1 MKVKYIDKRHW
12 RRLIYREYKE
22 VALDTNHF
30 KGLVGLVTMLEV
42 KEPLI
47 VNVVGKEITVADK
60 GYKWMQ
66 ILPEKKPYSITVMYN
81 KQNQPVQYYFD
92 VNLRNITQLGNART
106 LDLCLD
112 VLVIPKTGEYE
123 LVDEDD
129 LERMLK
135 ENKISKAQFHKAYV
149 TAHEIMF
156 KLETDFK
163 GIEKKIRYCFHEI
176 MNANKNSNK

>member
-12 RRLIYREYKE
+12 RRLLNREYKE
-22 VALDTNHF
+22 VVLDTNHF
-30 KGLVGLVTMLEV
+30 KGLVGLVTMVQV
-42 KEPLI
+42 KEPLK
-47 VNVVGKEITVADK
+47 VNVVGKEITVADN

-66 ILPEKKPYSITVMYN
+66 ILPEKKPYSITVMYD
-81 KQNQPVQYYFD
+81 KQNKPVQYYFD

-112 VLVIPKTGEYE
+112 VLVIPKSGEYE

-129 LERMLK
+129 LERMLNEK
-135 ENKISKAQFHKAYV
+135 KISKAQFHRAYV

-163 GIEKKIRYCFHEI
+163 GMEKRIRYCFHEI
-176 MNANKNSNK
+176 MNAK